1 MVGYIKSGI
10 SRIGPQGITGPQG
23 ISGPQGPQGIN
34 GPQGVGGPQGPQ
46 GITGPQGINGKDFT
60 FEDFT
65 PLQLSLLT
73 GAQGPQGPQGIA
85 GSEGAQGPA
94 GAQGPQ
100 GVKGDDPIA
109 NNHMITV
116 ASLSGGNKYY
126 VDLNQQGELTLYKG
140 FTYTF
145 DQSNASNSNIL

>member
-1 MVGYIKSGI
+1 M
-10 SRIGPQGITGPQG
+10 
-23 ISGPQGPQGIN
+23 
-34 GPQGVGGPQGPQ
+34 
-46 GITGPQGINGKDFT
+46 
-60 FEDFT
+60 
-65 PLQLSLLT
+65 
-73 GAQGPQGPQGIA
+73 
-85 GSEGAQGPA
+85 GSEGAGCPA

-145 DQSNASNSNIL
+145 DQSNASNSNHPLRLSFTNDGTHNGGIPYVNGFTYSGTQVLMVLLLLKFLQWLLH